1 MACSKDEIEISA
13 FGLSPQKQ
21 SVGRKG
27 KIMRTVVFNQ
37 GFNRVEHHQII
48 SLERA
53 KLNRLLDEERRFTET
68 LIASMR
74 REIEAGARG
83 LPSFETVWNKIQNH
97 DFVQNVRRRIDCLT
111 DAYPQF
117 LQQVNAVRAS
127 LREKALAVVEAARMA
142 IQKANCLSRRA
153 TPIAVLVIN

>member
-1 MACSKDEIEISA
+1 MKS
-13 FGLSPQKQ
+13 Q
-21 SVGRKG
+21 
-27 KIMRTVVFNQ
+27 VFIQ

-53 KLNRLLDEERRFTET
+53 KLNRLLGEERRFTET

-83 LPSFETVWNKIQNH
+83 LPSFEIVWSKIQNH
-97 DFVQNVRRRIDCLT
+97 AVLQNVRRRIDCLT

-127 LREKALAVVEAARMA
+127 LREKAFAALEAARMA

-153 TPIAVLVIN
+153 TSIAVLVIN

>member
-1 MACSKDEIEISA
+1 
-13 FGLSPQKQ
+13 
-21 SVGRKG
+21 
-27 KIMRTVVFNQ
+27 MRTVVFNQ

-68 LIASMR
+68 LIASVK

-83 LPSFETVWNKIQNH
+83 LPSFEIVWNKIQNYNL
-97 DFVQNVRRRIDCLT
+97 VQNVRRRIDCLT

-127 LREKALAVVEAARMA
+127 LREKAFAAVETARMA
-142 IQKANCLSRRA
+142 IQKANCLSRHA
-153 TPIAVLVIN
+153 TSIAVPVIN

>member
-1 MACSKDEIEISA
+1 
-13 FGLSPQKQ
+13 
-21 SVGRKG
+21 
-27 KIMRTVVFNQ
+27 MRTVVFNQ

-68 LIASMR
+68 FIESMR

-83 LPSFETVWNKIQNH
+83 LQSFETVWNKIQNH
-97 DFVQNVRRRIDCLT
+97 DFVQNIRRRIDCLT

-117 LQQVNAVRAS
+117 LQQVNAARTS
-127 LREKALAVVEAARMA
+127 LRQKVNACVEAARLA
-142 IQKANCLSRRA
+142 IQKASCLSRCTLSVA
-153 TPIAVLVIN
+153 AS

>member
-1 MACSKDEIEISA
+1 
-13 FGLSPQKQ
+13 
-21 SVGRKG
+21 
-27 KIMRTVVFNQ
+27 MRTIVFNQ

-68 LIASMR
+68 LIATVK

-83 LPSFETVWNKIQNH
+83 LPSFEIVWNKIQNH
-97 DFVQNVRRRIDCLT
+97 NSVQNVCRRIDSLT

-127 LREKALAVVEAARMA
+127 LREKAKAFVEAARVT
-142 IQKANCLSRRA
+142 IQKANCLSRHA
-153 TPIAVLVIN
+153 ASIAVPVIN

>member
-1 MACSKDEIEISA
+1 MACSKDEIKISA

-21 SVGRKG
+21 SLGRKG
-27 KIMRTVVFNQ
+27 KVMRTIVFNQ

-53 KLNRLLDEERRFTET
+53 KLNRLLDEERRFTEN
-68 LIASMR
+68 LSASAK

-97 DFVQNVRRRIDCLT
+97 AILQNARRRIDCLT

-117 LQQVNAVRAS
+117 LQQVNAVRAR
-127 LREKALAVVEAARMA
+127 LREKAFAALEAARMRNR
-142 IQKANCLSRRA
+142 QANCLSRRA
-153 TPIAVLVIN
+153 TSIAVLVIN

>member
-1 MACSKDEIEISA
+1 MACSKDEIKISA

-21 SVGRKG
+21 SPGRKG
-27 KIMRTVVFNQ
+27 KVMRTVVFNQ

-68 LIASMR
+68 LIVSMR
-74 REIEAGARG
+74 RGIEEGARS

-117 LQQVNAVRAS
+117 LQQVNTVRAR
-127 LREKALAVVEAARMA
+127 LREKAFAALEAARMA
-142 IQKANCLSRRA
+142 NRQANCLSRRA
-153 TPIAVLVIN
+153 TPNAVLVIN

>member
-1 MACSKDEIEISA
+1 
-13 FGLSPQKQ
+13 
-21 SVGRKG
+21 
-27 KIMRTVVFNQ
+27 MRTVIFNQ

-68 LIASMR
+68 LIESEK
-74 REIEAGARG
+74 REIEAGMRV

-97 DFVQNVRRRIDCLT
+97 AVLRNVRRRIEHLT

-117 LQQVNAVRAS
+117 LQIVNTVRAS
-127 LREKALAVVEAARMA
+127 LREKAKACVEAARMA